1 MLRFFFL
8 NVSSPYK
15 LLIKALIFS
24 LLFTLLV
31 LLLLPMASGMILTYF
46 YTPDIVNSY
55 ESVQYLHNEVSFGVI
70 NRHDKSGVGIFS
82 SLFLGLGLYG
92 LLLLLVRKFMKDKRS

>member
-1 MLRFFFL
+1 MLRYFFL
-8 NVSSPYK
+8 NGDSPYK

-31 LLLLPMASGMILTYF
+31 LFLLPMASGMILTYF

-55 ESVQYLHNEVSFGVI
+55 ENVQYLQNEVSFGVI
-70 NRHDKSGVGIFS
+70 NRPDKSGVGIFS
-82 SLFLGLGLYG
+82 LLLLGLGLYG
-92 LLLLLVRKFMKDKRS
+92 LLLLLVRKFVKEKQ